1 MSAHDAV
8 LTSFASFALAMA
20 VAACSSSGGSSG
32 GSEALAPCGALDTV
46 MVSGT
51 LDGQAVQETSPMN
64 GFLWT
69 NTGKGT
75 FNGSWSDGSTHLEWA
90 TLVASGQEVSLTAAT
105 LTLAASSAPRT
116 FRSGKLVYDSPH
128 GATESTL
135 RAALSFDTGDVTV
148 CFHKKEQ

>member
-1 MSAHDAV
+1 MSARAGV
-8 LTSFASFALAMA
+8 LASFALAMA
-20 VAACSSSGGSSG
+20 VAACSSSGGGSSG
-32 GSEALAPCGALDTV
+32 GSDALAPCGALDTV

-51 LDGQAVQETSPMN
+51 LDGQAVQETSPMTA
-64 GFLWT
+64 FLWT

-90 TLVASGQEVSLTAAT
+90 KLVASGEEVSLTTAT
-105 LTLAASSAPRT
+105 IAVAGTSAQRT

-148 CFHKKEQ
+148 CFHKKEP